1 MGTREGYLAH
11 GHSTLLQVP
20 NTPQQQI
27 SKWGL
32 PTSTHSLP
40 LPPDAYFVSGED
52 NLWFVTVRA
61 TGEFVYIG
69 PGPVTL
75 TISPAP
81 F

>member
-1 MGTREGYLAH
+1 MGTRDPHLAD
-11 GHSTLLQVP
+11 SYPTLLQVP

-27 SKWGL
+27 PNWGL
-32 PTSTHSLP
+32 PTSTHLLP
-40 LPPDAYFVSGED
+40 LPPDAYFVSGGAD
-52 NLWFVTVRA
+52 LWFVTVRA

-69 PGPVTL
+69 PGPVML